1 MTGFHMEI
9 TGNESFADNQVT
21 GIHEDITILDD
32 HTENILSK
40 NKCKQ
45 DIACTLHQENS
56 VTWHS
61 NSFQRCFNIR

>member
-21 GIHEDITILDD
+21 GIYEDITILDD

-40 NKCKQ
+40 NKCK
-45 DIACTLHQENS
+45 H
-56 VTWHS
+56 
-61 NSFQRCFNIR
+61 